1 MDSKLS
7 MANYT
12 ITTLGCKVNQCESA
26 SMAKDFEKLGF
37 SELSQSD
44 KTEPE
49 YCIINTCTVTQ
60 KASMQSRQEIRKA
73 IRAYPNARIIVTG
86 CYAQT
91 EPDEIRKI
99 DGVHH
104 VVGHIDKKNIPETI
118 VKAPLNGCSESCKK
132 KPLSIDSR
140 KRTRSF
146 FKIQDGCNAFCTYCI
161 VPYARGRSRSLSPDE
176 VFAGLKGLKN
186 SGYKETVLTGIH
198 LGVYGDD
205 LVPKTSLYKLLKQI
219 EKFHF
224 LKRIRLSSIEPCELS
239 GNIIK
244 LVSKSDIFCNHFHI
258 PLQSGDNKIL
268 EKMHR
273 PYDRRLIKELISKID
288 QLIPEAAVGSDFL
301 IGFPGEDDN
310 AFANTCSLIKKLPI
324 THLHIFPFSRR
335 KGTRAAE
342 YPDQVDPKIIK
353 ARCKKVREIGIRKTN
368 EFYEKFIGKD
378 VEILVE
384 GKKISAGFL
393 QGTTSNY
400 IPVVIKGS
408 DDLINT
414 FVQAEIYD
422 LGKNGLPHAKI
433 LSCS

>member
-1 MDSKLS
+1 MS

-12 ITTLGCKVNQCESA
+12 IITLGCKVNQCESA
-26 SMAKDFEKLGF
+26 SMAKDFEKRGF
-37 SELSQSD
+37 SKFSKSD
-44 KTEPE
+44 KTEPG

-73 IRAYPNARIIVTG
+73 IRAYPNANIIVTG

-104 VVGHIDKKNIPETI
+104 VVGHSDKKNIQETI
-118 VKAPLNGCSESCKK
+118 IKAPLNGCPDSCKK
-132 KPLSIDSR
+132 KSFLIDSK

-146 FKIQDGCNAFCTYCI
+146 LKIQDGCNAFCTYCI
-161 VPYARGRSRSLSPDE
+161 VPYARGRSKSLPYDE
-176 VFAGLKGLKN
+176 VFASLKELKN

-205 LVPKTSLYKLLKQI
+205 LIPRTSLYKLLKQI
-219 EKFHF
+219 EKSRFPE
-224 LKRIRLSSIEPCELS
+224 RIRLSSIEPHELS
-239 GNIIK
+239 NDIIK
-244 LVSKSDIFCNHFHI
+244 LVSESDIFCNHFHI
-258 PLQSGDNKIL
+258 PLQSGDDKIL
-268 EKMHR
+268 GKMHR
-273 PYDRRLIKELISKID
+273 PYERQLIKKLITKIH

-310 AFANTCSLIKKLPI
+310 AFENTCSLISELPI
-324 THLHIFPFSRR
+324 THLHVFPFSPR
-335 KGTRAAE
+335 KGTKAAK

-353 ARCKKVREIGIRKTN
+353 ARCKKIRELGNRKKN
-368 EFYEKFIGKD
+368 AFYEKFIGKH

-384 GKKISAGFL
+384 GKKIPGGFL

-400 IPVVIKGS
+400 IPVIIKGS
-408 DDLINT
+408 DNLINT
-414 FVQAEIYD
+414 FVKAEVYD
-422 LGKNGLPHAKI
+422 LGKNGLPRAKI
-433 LSCS
+433 SKLCG